1 MRKKDLGKNGGK
13 KMKTC
18 EDCGKKLGVFHGY
31 IHPTLG
37 KDYLL
42 CSKCFD
48 KVSESVDQWREFV
61 NTNSFNT
68 ETPYVEIPETAKDL
82 ASKVRNVKSL
92 FKTVKA

>member
-1 MRKKDLGKNGGK
+1 
-13 KMKTC
+13 MKEC
-18 EDCGKKLGVFHGY
+18 EECGKKLGVFHGY

-42 CSKCFD
+42 CSECYD

-61 NTNSFNT
+61 NSNSFNND
-68 ETPYVEIPETAKDL
+68 TPQVEIPEITKNL
-82 ASKVRNVKSL
+82 ISKARSLKSI